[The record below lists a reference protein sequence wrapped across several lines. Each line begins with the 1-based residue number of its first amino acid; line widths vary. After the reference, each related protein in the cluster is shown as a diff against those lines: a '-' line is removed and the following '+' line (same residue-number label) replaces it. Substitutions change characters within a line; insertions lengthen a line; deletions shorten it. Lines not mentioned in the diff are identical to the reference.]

1 MKELFKPNLNSTET
15 SPEKT
20 AGTTLKLLYSKRQQ
34 STEWEKIF
42 TNYTQ
47 GLISRIC
54 KKLKKFKYQKANL
67 PMTKGDNIV
76 FKAETQMA
84 FLKLCTILIHHKYH
98 PFK

>member
-1 MKELFKPNLNSTET
+1 MKELFKPNFNSTGT

-47 GLISRIC
+47 TRS
-54 KKLKKFKYQKANL
+54 
-67 PMTKGDNIV
+67 NI
-76 FKAETQMA
+76 
-84 FLKLCTILIHHKYH
+84 
-98 PFK
+98 